1 MNRIEDRLN
10 KLKSDNKK
18 AFITY
23 ITAGLPNIEK
33 TKELIKAQEAAGIDV
48 IELGVPF
55 SDPIADGPVIQQAS
69 YEAICGGV
77 NINTIFDAVEELR
90 SEGVK
95 VPIVFMLYYNT
106 INHYGLK
113 EFTDRCISAG
123 VDGLL
128 IPDLPYEE
136 QGDMKHVLDG
146 KENAPILMQLVS
158 PVSEERIDMIAK
170 DAKGFIYCVSS
181 MGVTGQAA
189 AFHKKVREYLEH
201 VKRVA
206 KVPVMMG
213 FGIRTA
219 DDVAPLKDTIDGA
232 IVGSYFINLLRENNF
247 DANVAAEYVSTFKK
261 ELNS

>member
-1 MNRIEDRLN
+1 
-10 KLKSDNKK
+10 
-18 AFITY
+18 
-23 ITAGLPNIEK
+23 
-33 TKELIKAQEAAGIDV
+33 
-48 IELGVPF
+48 
-55 SDPIADGPVIQQAS
+55 
-69 YEAICGGV
+69 
-77 NINTIFDAVEELR
+77 
-90 SEGVK
+90 
-95 VPIVFMLYYNT
+95 
-106 INHYGLK
+106 
-113 EFTDRCISAG
+113 
-123 VDGLL
+123 
-128 IPDLPYEE
+128 
-136 QGDMKHVLDG
+136 MKHVLDG